1 MRGMDGGK
9 FKGNYLSLMPGLC
22 LEDRTIFV
30 LYDCKTW
37 SMTLMEEQRLK
48 AFENKIIRGMFRV
61 KRDENGGLR
70 KLHNEEFN
78 S

>member
-1 MRGMDGGK
+1 
-9 FKGNYLSLMPGLC
+9 
-22 LEDRTIFV
+22 
-30 LYDCKTW
+30 
-37 SMTLMEEQRLK
+37 MTLMEEQRLK